1 MSRGEFEHEADS
13 GSLYVGSPETV
24 ATRIAATI
32 TALGPSRFD
41 MKYSAGALSHER
53 MMRSIDLY
61 GSSVVPRAK
70 QLIAA
75 AVPVDGAAV

>member
-1 MSRGEFEHEADS
+1 MSRSEFEPEADT

-32 TALGPSRFD
+32 SELGPSRFD
-41 MKYSAGALSHER
+41 MEYNAGSYSHER

-61 GSSVVPRAK
+61 GSSVVPRAR
-70 QLIAA
+70 QLVTSMRASFQQ
-75 AVPVDGAAV
+75 